1 MAHLQQPD
9 DSFQTLPPRQIS
21 DPLQDA
27 QDQAP
32 WFSENY
38 FTTRHPATRAL
49 RKMYIKIIAIMSAL
63 VIVFMMGALSIYW
76 GALYVT
82 PQQAHNLGVWIV
94 VSLVLL
100 CTDHELI
107 EVSGQRWG
115 DNRPDRHASLSEHDR
130 A

>member
-1 MAHLQQPD
+1 M
-9 DSFQTLPPRQIS
+9 
-21 DPLQDA
+21 QDT

-49 RKMYIKIIAIMSAL
+49 RTAYIKIIGIMSAF

-82 PQQAHNLGVWIV
+82 PQQAHNLAVWIV
-94 VSLVLL
+94 V
-100 CTDHELI
+100 
-107 EVSGQRWG
+107 G
-115 DNRPDRHASLSEHDR
+115 DRHHIARFDLISFIG
-130 A
+130 

>member
-9 DSFQTLPPRQIS
+9 DSFQTLPPRQTS

-27 QDQAP
+27 QNQAP

-49 RKMYIKIIAIMSAL
+49 RKVYIKILAIMSAL

-76 GALYVT
+76 GASYVT

-94 VSLVLL
+94 VSPILT
-100 CTDHELI
+100 CTYGSRTHSN
-107 EVSGQRWG
+107 VRTTTGG
-115 DNRPDRHASLSEHDR
+115 
-130 A
+130 